1 MSKKLKVV
9 ICVIMTCVFLL
20 IPFSAFAYPD
30 NPSPQLLYNIAK
42 DTGKTV
48 FEGYQLLCE
57 DNSNYYFWTVESTN
71 IKPSVSINSYP
82 CDIHMGGGGASV
94 RIKTNVFTYP
104 KSNYYDVS
112 VNEGSDGYYYD
123 WESKKLSNVTK
134 ILYSNKDITYTSGGT
149 STVFFPLMNS
159 VPTNPPNR
167 VPLHTVISS
176 IPLTGILKELTAML
190 PFLLPVLITFLAIRK
205 GIKFCLQML
214 RTS

>member
-9 ICVIMTCVFLL
+9 ICVIMICVFLL

-42 DTGKTV
+42 DTGKTIY
-48 FEGYQLLCE
+48 EGYQLLCE
-57 DNSNYYFWTVESTN
+57 DDTNYYFWTVESSN
-71 IKPSVSINSYP
+71 IKCSVNTNSYP

-94 RIKTNVFTYP
+94 QIKTNVFTFP

-112 VNEGSDGYYYD
+112 LNEGSNGYYYD

-159 VPTNPPNR
+159 LPTNPPNR

-214 RTS
+214 KTS